1 MSQSTT
7 TAPIRLSV
15 TVGATPERA
24 FTAFTREMGTWWPFA
39 AHSIYEDRADGV
51 IFEERVGGRVI
62 EQSPAG
68 EDSHWAD
75 VLVWEPP
82 RRFVLAWKPN
92 PEAAAWTE
100 VQVTFTSTA
109 DGTRVDLEH
118 RGWERFGDEADER
131 RAGYASENGWP
142 AVLGEYVRAIS

>member
-39 AHSIYEDRADGV
+39 AHSIYEDRGRGDLRGACGRPRDRAIPGRRG
-51 IFEERVGGRVI
+51 FSLGGRSCVGTTPPVRPCL
-62 EQSPAG
+62 ETQPGAG
-68 EDSHWAD
+68 RLD
-75 VLVWEPP
+75 
-82 RRFVLAWKPN
+82 RG
-92 PEAAAWTE
+92 
-100 VQVTFTSTA
+100 QVTFTSTA